1 MGAKQTQLHCFFPI
15 ITGFVL
21 RVVLKGSVGATFVP
35 IGDLKISVMQN

>member
-21 RVVLKGSVGATFVP
+21 RVVLKGSVGATF
-35 IGDLKISVMQN
+35 GDLKISVMQN